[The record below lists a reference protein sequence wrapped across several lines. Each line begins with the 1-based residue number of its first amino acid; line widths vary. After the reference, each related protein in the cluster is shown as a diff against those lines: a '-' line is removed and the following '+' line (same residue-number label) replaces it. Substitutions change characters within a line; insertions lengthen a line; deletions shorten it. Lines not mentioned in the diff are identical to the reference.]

1 MEVICMEVMHE
12 KEIQSFCIHCGGK
25 KDETKIEE

>member
-12 KEIQSFCIHCGGK
+12 KEIQSFAFIVEEK
-25 KDETKIEE
+25 KMRQK